1 MKKTIYIILLIV
13 LGFQF
18 NSCTYQEVDIFSAS
32 SADRLNQAKKDDM
45 QSLQSAENGWAMEYF
60 ATDKSAG
67 YTLLVKFDKSG
78 QAIVAGKNEL
88 TNNAYTSDSS
98 LYDMISDNGPVLTF
112 NTYNKILHTFS
123 NPINPNGYGLQ
134 GDYEFV
140 VMKINADQII
150 LQGKKRGTTIL
161 LNKIPQNITWQ
172 NYFAELEAM
181 NAVLFGNNAPKL
193 SMYIVDTKYWF
204 SEGLSHNFTVLKDGA
219 DVNIAIYA
227 PFIVTR
233 TGIRF
238 HSAQEINGKCFQ
250 TLTLVDDKS
259 SLISVENADL
269 KLLGPD
275 DLADYFSKNI
285 NVWDFDTTKISPKLK
300 ITYDILV
307 QSCITKYNAD
317 EVKLAIKYSSSRK
330 SFELTLIFMV
340 KKSKYEG
347 NLDLNLTVGGKDD
360 LSFLYKSTSDN
371 NGKNFYANLFGY
383 KEMVN
388 LISTGFNLSTTTA
401 INPKSIKFKQ
411 KTDADTWF
419 TLNCQ

>member
-32 SADRLNQAKKDDM
+32 SADRLNQTKKDDM

-60 ATDKSAG
+60 ATDLSAG

-78 QAIVAGKNEL
+78 QAIVAGKSEL
-88 TNNAYTSDSS
+88 TNNTYASDSS
-98 LYDMISDNGPVLTF
+98 LYAMISDNGPVLTF

-123 NPINPNGYGLQ
+123 NPVNPDGYGLE

-140 VMKINADQII
+140 VMKISPDQIV

-172 NYFAELEAM
+172 NYFAELDAM

-193 SMYIVDTKYWF
+193 SMNIVDTKYWF
-204 SEGLSHNFTVLKDGA
+204 SDGVNHIFSVLEDAA
-219 DVNIAIYA
+219 DVNTAINA

-238 HSAQEINGKCFQ
+238 HSAQEINGKSFQ
-250 TLTLVDDKS
+250 TLTLADDKS
-259 SLISVENADL
+259 SLMSVENADL
-269 KLLGPD
+269 KLLGPN

-307 QSCITKYNAD
+307 QSCITKYKAD
-317 EVKLAIKYSSSRK
+317 EVKLALKYYASRK
-330 SFELTLIFMV
+330 SFELTIIFMV

-347 NLDLNLTVGGKDD
+347 NLDLNLTLDGKDA
-360 LSFLYKSTSDN
+360 LSFLFKGTYDN
-371 NGKNFYANLFGY
+371 NGKNFYTNLVGY

-401 INPKSIKFKQ
+401 INPKSIKFTK
-411 KTDADTWF
+411 KTDADIWF
-419 TLNCQ
+419 TVSCQ